1 MFEPMS
7 WRSMWGQERLSSS
20 ASAPCSWHAFA
31 SVCQCASSESE
42 PEPAMI
48 DATRTRSGHSFLI
61 RPKCGTHQSSV
72 LSEIN
77 SQFQEEWSAVP
88 GRFFIEIVGDST
100 SERRNFVL
108 GPRTLTTGCRPIVLV
123 TTPPQPASKAPKML
137 VSDSCGGPEES
148 RNGFSKRM
156 PVKSTERSALM
167 ESPPK
172 RWKAQNST
180 PRWKAASRAG
190 ESSWEPEES
199 KGFG

>member
-72 LSEIN
+72 LSEMN
-77 SQFQEEWSAVP
+77 FEFQDELRAVP
-88 GRFFIEIVGDST
+88 GRFFIEIVGDSP
-100 SERRNFVL
+100 SERRNVVL
-108 GPRTLTTGCRPIVLV
+108 GPRSFMTGSRPIVLV
-123 TTPPQPASKAPKML
+123 TPIPQPA
-137 VSDSCGGPEES
+137 CY
-148 RNGFSKRM
+148 
-156 PVKSTERSALM
+156 
-167 ESPPK
+167 
-172 RWKAQNST
+172 
-180 PRWKAASRAG
+180 
-190 ESSWEPEES
+190 
-199 KGFG
+199 